1 VPQRPL
7 EEEAFA
13 QFPDDGMVALDAK
26 KPAAQAAGFFLSGQ
40 PGLTG

>member
-13 QFPDDGMVALDAK
+13 QFPDDGMVALDGIK
-26 KPAAQAAGFFLSGQ
+26 AG
-40 PGLTG
+40 GLCRRLLFHQDKLA